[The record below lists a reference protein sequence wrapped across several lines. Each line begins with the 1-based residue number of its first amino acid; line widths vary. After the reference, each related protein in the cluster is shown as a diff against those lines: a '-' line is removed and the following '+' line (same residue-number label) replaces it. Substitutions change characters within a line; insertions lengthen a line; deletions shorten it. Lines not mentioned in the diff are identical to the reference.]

1 MTSAIVPPI
10 AHTGEV
16 AEWSNVPDSKS
27 GVGANPPWVRIPP
40 SPPNSQ
46 HKLSTFGCFFFWPR
60 ILGTNDDYASFYMVT
75 FMLPLTMAFQVLELL
90 LDDGLSPYAQ
100 WFDGLAPD
108 IAAKVATAKY
118 RMQQGNLSSVEWFR
132 GIGEYK
138 INYGAGWRIYLAKDG
153 IEIIMLL
160 GGGSKNGQQR
170 DIDQALELWKE
181 YKRAKANLLKKTQ
194 SVVATVK
201 RKG

>member
-1 MTSAIVPPI
+1 MRKIGKTARPGWFVSLLQTKKRKPEISAPQAVGDVVIAVPPNI
-10 AHTGEV
+10 QA
-16 AEWSNVPDSKS
+16 
-27 GVGANPPWVRIPP
+27 
-40 SPPNSQ
+40 
-46 HKLSTFGCFFFWPR
+46 KLSTFGCFLFWQR
-60 ILGTNDDYASFYMVT
+60 ILSTGGDGSPMRKDT
-75 FMLPLTMAFQVLELL
+75 FMLPFGMAFQVLELL

-100 WFDGLAPD
+100 WFNGLAPD

-170 DIDQALELWKE
+170 DIDKAVELWKE
-181 YKRAKANLLKKTQ
+181 YKQAKANLLKKTQ
-194 SVVATVK
+194 SIVATGK

>member
-1 MTSAIVPPI
+1 
-10 AHTGEV
+10 
-16 AEWSNVPDSKS
+16 
-27 GVGANPPWVRIPP
+27 
-40 SPPNSQ
+40 
-46 HKLSTFGCFFFWPR
+46 
-60 ILGTNDDYASFYMVT
+60 
-75 FMLPLTMAFQVLELL
+75 MLPLTMAFQVLELL

-100 WFDGLAPD
+100 WFDGLATD

-153 IEIIMLL
+153 VEIIMLL

-170 DIDQALELWKE
+170 DIDHAVELWKK
-181 YKRAKANLLKKTQ
+181 YKREKQSYSKELNQAWLQANARGDEYGTDQRL
-194 SVVATVK
+194 
-201 RKG
+201 

>member
-1 MTSAIVPPI
+1 V
-10 AHTGEV
+10 
-16 AEWSNVPDSKS
+16 
-27 GVGANPPWVRIPP
+27 
-40 SPPNSQ
+40 
-46 HKLSTFGCFFFWPR
+46 
-60 ILGTNDDYASFYMVT
+60 GTNDDYASVHMVA
-75 FMLPLTMAFQVLELL
+75 FMLPLAMAFQVLELL
-90 LDDGLSPYAQ
+90 LDDGLSPYAK

-153 IEIIMLL
+153 VEIIMLL

-170 DIDQALELWKE
+170 DIDHAVELWKK
-181 YKRAKANLLKKTQ
+181 YKREKAMLLKRTQ
-194 SVVATVK
+194 SIVATSK

>member
-1 MTSAIVPPI
+1 
-10 AHTGEV
+10 
-16 AEWSNVPDSKS
+16 
-27 GVGANPPWVRIPP
+27 
-40 SPPNSQ
+40 
-46 HKLSTFGCFFFWPR
+46 
-60 ILGTNDDYASFYMVT
+60 
-75 FMLPLTMAFQVLELL
+75 L

-100 WFDGLAPD
+100 WFNGLAPD

-170 DIDQALELWKE
+170 DIDKAVELWKE
-181 YKRAKANLLKKTQ
+181 YKQAKANLLKKTQ
-194 SVVATVK
+194 SIVATGK

>member
-1 MTSAIVPPI
+1 MRKIGKTARPGWFVSLPHTKGKKPEISAPQAVGDVVIAVPPNI
-10 AHTGEV
+10 QA
-16 AEWSNVPDSKS
+16 
-27 GVGANPPWVRIPP
+27 
-40 SPPNSQ
+40 
-46 HKLSTFGCFFFWPR
+46 KLSTFGCFLFWQR
-60 ILGTNDDYASFYMVT
+60 ILSTGGDGSPVLKDT
-75 FMLPLTMAFQVLELL
+75 FMLPFGMAFQVLELL

-170 DIDQALELWKE
+170 DIDQAVKLWKE
-181 YKRAKANLLKKTQ
+181 Y
-194 SVVATVK
+194 
-201 RKG
+201 

>member
-1 MTSAIVPPI
+1 MKAIVFVKEILWLVSLPQTKTPKPEI
-10 AHTGEV
+10 SAPKEV
-16 AEWSNVPDSKS
+16 CDVVSDP
-27 GVGANPPWVRIPP
+27 
-40 SPPNSQ
+40 PPNSQ
-46 HKLSTFGCFFFWPR
+46 HKLSTFGCFFFWLR
-60 ILGTNDDYASFYMVT
+60 IVGTSDDYASVHMDA
-75 FMLPLTMAFQVLELL
+75 FMLPLTLAFHVLELL

-153 IEIIMLL
+153 VEIIMLL

-170 DIDQALELWKE
+170 DIDQAVELWKE
-181 YKRAKANLLKKTQ
+181 YKRAKANLLKKTK
-194 SVVATVK
+194 SIVAISK

>member
-1 MTSAIVPPI
+1 MHRKLTLGQDSAQI
-10 AHTGEV
+10 
-16 AEWSNVPDSKS
+16 
-27 GVGANPPWVRIPP
+27 
-40 SPPNSQ
+40 NSICP
-46 HKLSTFGCFFFWPR
+46 T
-60 ILGTNDDYASFYMVT
+60 
-75 FMLPLTMAFQVLELL
+75 PLTTVTSQPVSLASAVADGLKKWATFSGRTGRYDYFAFLLFGLILSNATELL
-90 LDDGLSPYAQ
+90 LDDGLSPHAQ

-153 IEIIMLL
+153 VEIIMLL

-170 DIDQALELWKE
+170 DIDQAVELWKE
-181 YKRAKANLLKKTQ
+181 YKRAKANLLKKTK
-194 SVVATVK
+194 SIVATSK

>member
-1 MTSAIVPPI
+1 MLFDLSKFFIQSLLPRQNYFELIPI
-10 AHTGEV
+10 
-16 AEWSNVPDSKS
+16 
-27 GVGANPPWVRIPP
+27 R
-40 SPPNSQ
+40 PNN
-46 HKLSTFGCFFFWPR
+46 LSTFGCFLFWQR
-60 ILGTNDDYASFYMVT
+60 ILVTGGDGSPMRKDT
-75 FMLPLTMAFQVLELL
+75 FMLPFGMAFQVLELL

-100 WFDGLAPD
+100 WFNGLAPD

-170 DIDQALELWKE
+170 DIDKAVELWKE
-181 YKRAKANLLKKTQ
+181 YKQAKANLLKKTQ
-194 SVVATVK
+194 SIVATGK

>member
-1 MTSAIVPPI
+1 MLFDLSKFFIQSLLPRPNYFELIPI
-10 AHTGEV
+10 
-16 AEWSNVPDSKS
+16 
-27 GVGANPPWVRIPP
+27 R
-40 SPPNSQ
+40 PNN
-46 HKLSTFGCFFFWPR
+46 LSTFGCFFFWQR
-60 ILGTNDDYASFYMVT
+60 ILGTGGDGSPMRKDT
-75 FMLPLTMAFQVLELL
+75 FMLPFGMAFQVLELL

-100 WFDGLAPD
+100 WFNGLAPD

-170 DIDQALELWKE
+170 DIDKAVELWKE
-181 YKRAKANLLKKTQ
+181 YKQAKANLLKKTQ
-194 SVVATVK
+194 SIVATGK

>member
-1 MTSAIVPPI
+1 L
-10 AHTGEV
+10 
-16 AEWSNVPDSKS
+16 
-27 GVGANPPWVRIPP
+27 VGIPP
-40 SPPNSQ
+40 ADQKQKSKISAPQVVCAVVYAAPPNIQ
-46 HKLSTFGCFFFWPR
+46 AKLSTFGCFFFWQR
-60 ILGTNDDYASFYMVT
+60 ILSKGGDGSPMQKDT
-75 FMLPLTMAFQVLELL
+75 FMLPFGMAFQVFELL

-170 DIDQALELWKE
+170 DIDKAVELWKE
-181 YKRAKANLLKKTQ
+181 YKQAKANLLKKTQ
-194 SVVATVK
+194 STVAAGK

>member
-1 MTSAIVPPI
+1 
-10 AHTGEV
+10 
-16 AEWSNVPDSKS
+16 
-27 GVGANPPWVRIPP
+27 
-40 SPPNSQ
+40 
-46 HKLSTFGCFFFWPR
+46 
-60 ILGTNDDYASFYMVT
+60 
-75 FMLPLTMAFQVLELL
+75 MAFQVLELL

-132 GIGEYK
+132 GTGEYK

-160 GGGSKNGQQR
+160 GGGSKNGQQQ
-170 DIDQALELWKE
+170 DIDQAVKLWKE
-181 YKRAKANLLKKTQ
+181 YKRAKANLLKKTK
-194 SVVATVK
+194 SIVVTSK

>member
-1 MTSAIVPPI
+1 MRKIGKTARPGWFVSLLQTKNRKPEI
-10 AHTGEV
+10 AAPQAVCDVV
-16 AEWSNVPDSKS
+16 AV
-27 GVGANPPWVRIPP
+27 A
-40 SPPNSQ
+40 PPNIQ
-46 HKLSTFGCFFFWPR
+46 AKLSTFGCFFFWQR
-60 ILGTNDDYASFYMVT
+60 ILSTGGDGSPMRKDT
-75 FMLPLTMAFQVLELL
+75 FMLPFGMAFQVLELL

-170 DIDQALELWKE
+170 DIDKAVELWKE
-181 YKRAKANLLKKTQ
+181 YKQAKANLLKKTQ
-194 SVVATVK
+194 SIVATGK